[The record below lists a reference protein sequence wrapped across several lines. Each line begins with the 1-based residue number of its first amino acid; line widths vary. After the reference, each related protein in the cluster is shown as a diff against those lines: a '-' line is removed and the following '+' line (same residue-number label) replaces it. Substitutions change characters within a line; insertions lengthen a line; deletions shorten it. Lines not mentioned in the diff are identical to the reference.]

1 VNDLALP
8 LPQPVRYPTP
18 YSAMIAQ
25 AQLAIIANKI
35 YNEFLTAH
43 LSNPLDNEDLVCK
56 FDEELSHW
64 RNALPSYFASQE
76 VPEWFQGPRAVILW
90 KEQNLRMMLW
100 LGGQR
105 SNRIHPRS
113 GDAIR
118 NYALVALESVQA
130 ISKFCTQQHKLHQ
143 GLSWYATY
151 FLFQAVLMLDVCLL
165 QASNDS
171 QTSLWRNAIDQGR
184 QCLSDLG
191 TANPTALRCISI
203 LDRINKHYPSISS
216 NQSWQTS
223 QYHGSN
229 LFQDLSETCFQ
240 GVETDQSVQQPY
252 PDDPAF
258 HLFLDGR
265 HGQPMANF
273 FDGVHEF
280 SSLQEHQ
287 NFDYVTGDF
296 YNMNHFD
303 MSMN

>member
-43 LSNPLDNEDLVCK
+43 ISNPSDNEDLVCK

-76 VPEWFQGPRAVILW
+76 VPGWFQGPRAVILW

-105 SNRIHPRS
+105 SNRIRPRS

-118 NYALVALESVQA
+118 NCALVALESVQA
-130 ISKFCTQQHKLHQ
+130 ISEFCTEHEKLHQ

-171 QTSLWRNAIDQGR
+171 QTSLWRNATDQGR
-184 QCLSDLG
+184 QCLSELG
-191 TANPTALRCISI
+191 TTNPTALRCISI
-203 LDRINKHYPSISS
+203 LDRINKHYPSIAS
-216 NQSWQTS
+216 NQTWHTS
-223 QYHGSN
+223 QYQGPN
-229 LFQDLSETCFQ
+229 LFPGLGETSSQ
-240 GVETDQSVQQPY
+240 GVETDHPVQQPY
-252 PDDPAF
+252 SDDPAL
-258 HLFLDGR
+258 HLFLDVP
-265 HGQPMANF
+265 PMANF
-273 FDGVHEF
+273 FDGVHGF
-280 SSLQEHQ
+280 SSIQEYQ

-296 YNMNHFD
+296 YNMNNFD
-303 MSMN
+303 TAMN